1 MINLETVSIPQMFKA
16 SASAMVLVSCAAIVI
31 PAFASSSSSGNNN
44 KPDPWHPN
52 HYVCPNCRRV
62 YDNKGDADKCCN

>member
-1 MINLETVSIPQMFKA
+1 MFCFA
-16 SASAMVLVSCAAIVI
+16 AAAALVLSAIVM
-31 PAFASSSSSGNNN
+31 PATAFVSHD

-52 HYVCPNCRRV
+52 YYVCPNCRRV